1 MGDIKNS
8 PSSEDSTTQGPA
20 PSEIKPG
27 IREKKKRGSDVSLVI
42 TFLLGVITTA
52 LFYLVIF
59 QFKGTYTYTLFC
71 ERSLVQHLIV
81 GLLFWSFWMLLLK
94 AWKLFGQRKALSE
107 MELICERYQ
116 DVSIE
121 YVDDFTRDI
130 TSEVK
135 NPGDKII
142 VQRFMHALNH
152 FKSSR
157 NTQEVTD
164 ALRYYEDLDTA
175 AMESSFVIVK
185 VFAWAIPILGFIGTV
200 LGVSV
205 AVGGFAKFIQ
215 TVEHL
220 DEVKAA
226 LGAVTTG
233 LAVAFDTTLLGL
245 MTVVPLMFLSSFC
258 QKLEDDFLISVD
270 EFCLDNLI
278 SRLKGG
284 RASLPAFSE
293 GFDAQELQTVPR
305 GEFDTKDL
313 PALRLLIEGGG
324 LKEYGSMLQE
334 TFQAFVDNFQNVVGQ
349 FMERV
354 EIIGDQFR
362 SFQPMA
368 LDIINAFDGFVNSS
382 YGVFTDLLHQ
392 QGNFTEHVKSMQAM
406 VNTMNEISDDF
417 SKERQKMIEQGD
429 RWVQMVVDKY
439 SETTSRENKALI
451 DKGELWMKMLTD
463 EISDGFTS
471 ERKQLMDQGERWVKM
486 LADVGSAIQRNM

>member
-1 MGDIKNS
+1 MEDTRNS
-8 PSSEDSTTQGPA
+8 PGSEGSATQGPA
-20 PSEIKPG
+20 PSASKPG
-27 IREKKKRGSDVSLVI
+27 IRERKKRGNDVSLII
-42 TFLLGVITTA
+42 TFLLGICTTV
-52 LFYLVIF
+52 LFYLVII

-71 ERSLVQHLIV
+71 ERSPVQYLIV
-81 GLLFWSFWMLLLK
+81 GLLFWSFWILLLK
-94 AWKLFGQRKALSE
+94 AWKLFGQRTSLYDIE
-107 MELICERYQ
+107 QVCEKYPTLRAEQ
-116 DVSIE
+116 
-121 YVDDFTRDI
+121 VDDFVRDI
-130 TSEVK
+130 SQEIRK
-135 NPGDKII
+135 SDDKI
-142 VQRFMHALNH
+142 VVRRFLNALGH

-157 NTQEVTD
+157 NTQEVTN

-226 LGAVTTG
+226 LGGVTTG

-245 MTVVPLMFLSSFC
+245 MTVVPLMFMSSFC
-258 QKLEDDFLISVD
+258 QKIEDDFLISVD
-270 EFCLDNLI
+270 EFCLDNLM
-278 SRLKGG
+278 SRLHGEKPG
-284 RASLPAFSE
+284 LPAFGE
-293 GFDAQELQTVPR
+293 GFEAKELQTIPR

-324 LKEYGSMLQE
+324 LKEYGNMLQE

-354 EIIGDQFR
+354 EIMGDQFR

-392 QGNFTEHVKSMQAM
+392 QGNFAEHVKSMQAM
-406 VNTMNEISDDF
+406 VNTMNEISDGY
-417 SKERQKMIEQGD
+417 SKDRQKMIEQGE
-429 RWVQMVVDKY
+429 RWVQLIVDRQ
-439 SETTSRENKALI
+439 SETASRENKALI
-451 DKGELWMKMLTD
+451 DKGESWMKMLTD

-471 ERKQLMDQGERWVKM
+471 ERKQLMDEGERWVKM